1 MMKRPIYLFCAVCL
15 AWSCSNDPI
24 TAESDRA
31 PGSPA
36 GEPVPIGLTLHMA
49 DFETPPSGI
58 TRSVRATASG
68 ARCGLVDVEISPAET
83 APATRAGEGEVFVIP
98 DDQKIFR
105 LDILQFNGT
114 GNNAQL
120 IKKEVL
126 TQAEG
131 DLAQYNF
138 KDLTFIST
146 SSTVKNR
153 VVVFG
158 NAPASL
164 SDGMQVKAGSTAG
177 STYGSLLL
185 EKMSRT
191 EDNASIFP
199 LIRAGYPADVP
210 VFAGTTT
217 TTVASGSQIGVE
229 LTRTIAK
236 VNFEILISPAMKQ
249 AYTDWDIVM
258 NSIPPASFYNPLA
271 YEAPF
276 PEMQITAPYY
286 SRVMGLGIKSPQD
299 PAAMPLLKTGFYL
312 PVNLQYQV
320 PGTTVPNRYPHAPVN
335 ATSLQILGKKIEN
348 GSITQTVLYMIPLG
362 SNFTDD
368 YSIRPNNAIN
378 YRITLVSDSPDDA
391 SVVKF
396 IAGKFAGKF
405 RQYTNSADG
414 TECWG
419 FEDDLEVWPTD
430 VEYKYYEGDDTK
442 PVPPDGITNMCWM
455 YYDNLVPEPQS
466 TTVTMNDGL
475 FNTQELCKNL
485 EGDPR
490 VSYWSR
496 PTAAYMCY
504 RQLNGLTAPLATPD
518 PHMWFLP
525 AINQLVGIY
534 VAGGAQVGAMQS
546 RYWSSTLKTFSWPY
560 EAYYLGKDGTLGVTR
575 AYTWDDGS
583 YNTAAVRGCRIPPP
597 VSLSPKRANNTLKIN

>member
-36 GEPVPIGLTLHMA
+36 GEPVSIGLTLHMA
-49 DFETPPSGI
+49 DFEAPPSGI

-164 SDGMQVKAGSTAG
+164 SDGMQVKAGSVAG

-199 LIRAGYPADVP
+199 LIRAGYLADVP

-286 SRVMGLGIKSPQD
+286 SRVMGVGIKSPQD
-299 PAAMPLLKTGFYL
+299 PAAKPLLKTGFYL

-348 GSITQTVLYMIPLG
+348 SSITQTVLYMIPLG

-405 RQYTNSADG
+405 RQYTNTADG

-430 VEYKYYEGDDTK
+430 VEYKYYEGDRVK
-442 PVPPDGITNMCWM
+442 EHPADGATNMCWM
-455 YYDNLVPEPQS
+455 HYNPLYSGSQS
-466 TTVTMNDGL
+466 TINTTDGL
-475 FNTQELCKNL
+475 SNTQELCKFVDN
-485 EGDPR
+485 
-490 VSYWSR
+490 VVAQNSWSI

-504 RQLNGLTAPLATPD
+504 RQLNGLTAPLATAD

-534 VAGGAQVGAMQS
+534 VAGGSQISTMQS
-546 RYWSSTLKTFSWPY
+546 RYWSSTLRTFGFPY
-560 EAYYLGKDGTLGVTR
+560 EVYYLGKDGILG
-575 AYTWDDGS
+575 ALDGYTAD
-583 YNTAAVRGCRIPPP
+583 AFVRGCRIPP
-597 VSLSPKRANNTLKIN
+597 R

>member
-15 AWSCSNDPI
+15 AWSCTNDPI
-24 TAESDRA
+24 TAESDRT
-31 PGSPA
+31 PGPPA

-49 DFETPPSGI
+49 DFEAPPPGI

-68 ARCGLVDVEISPAET
+68 ARCGLVDVEISAAEPT
-83 APATRAGEGEVFVIP
+83 PTTRAGGGENRTIP

-105 LDILQFNGT
+105 LDILQFDGT

-120 IKKEVL
+120 IYKEVL
-126 TQAEG
+126 TQAAG

-138 KDLTFIST
+138 KNLTFIST
-146 SSTVKNR
+146 SSAVKNR
-153 VVVFG
+153 VVVLG

-164 SDGMQVKAGSTAG
+164 SDGMQVKTASAAGF
-177 STYGSLLL
+177 TYGSLLL

-191 EDNASIFP
+191 ENNASIFP
-199 LIRAGYPADVP
+199 LITGYPADVP
-210 VFAGTTT
+210 VFTGTTT
-217 TTVASGSQIGVE
+217 TSVASGSQIGVD

-236 VNFEILISPAMKQ
+236 VNFEIRISQAMKE

-276 PEMQITAPYY
+276 PEMQITDPYY
-286 SRVMGLGIKSPQD
+286 SRVVGVGIKSPQD
-299 PAAMPLLKTGFYL
+299 PATIPLLKTGFYL
-312 PVNLQYQV
+312 PVNLQHQV

-378 YRITLVSDSPDDA
+378 YRITLISDSPDDA

-396 IAGKFAGKF
+396 VAGKFAGKF
-405 RQYTNSADG
+405 RKYTNSADG
-414 TECWG
+414 TDCWG

-430 VEYKYYEGDDTK
+430 VEYKYYPGDDTK
-442 PVPPDGITNMCWM
+442 PIPADGITNMCWM
-455 YYDNLVPEPQS
+455 YFDNLVPAPQL

-475 FNTQELCKNL
+475 LNTQELCKNV
-485 EGDPR
+485 EGDSR

-504 RQLNGLTAPLATPD
+504 RQLNGLTAPLATPA
-518 PHMWFLP
+518 PNMWFLP

-534 VAGGAQVGAMQS
+534 VAGGSQISAMQS
-546 RYWSSTLKTFSWPY
+546 RYWSSTLKTFHWPY
-560 EAYYLGKDGTLGVTR
+560 EAYYLSKNGTLGVAR
-575 AYTWDDGS
+575 AYTGDNGDYS
-583 YNTAAVRGCRIPPP
+583 TAAVRGCRIPPP
-597 VSLSPKRANNTLKIN
+597 VSLSPK